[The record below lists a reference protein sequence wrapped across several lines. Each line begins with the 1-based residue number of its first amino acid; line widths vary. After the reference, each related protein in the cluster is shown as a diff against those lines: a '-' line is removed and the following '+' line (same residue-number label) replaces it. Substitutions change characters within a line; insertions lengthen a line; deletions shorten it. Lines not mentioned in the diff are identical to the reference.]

1 MSGSDEA
8 VTRIPVRAALP
19 TTPPDDA
26 VVPERHPDAPAPGEP
41 IAAHYRWC
49 VGCGEDHPSGL
60 HMQVTAGEGLSLT
73 ATFEVG
79 DHHQGAPGLAH
90 GGMLALAFDEALGA
104 LNWLLRRPAVTGR
117 LETDFRRPVPV
128 GQTLHIRAEITGVS
142 GRKVF
147 TRAEGRLGSTDGP
160 LAVTAAAL
168 FVIVGLEHFVDNGRQ
183 ADVEAA
189 QRDRGILDVG
199 DRFEMNP

>member
-1 MSGSDEA
+1 VSGLDEA

-19 TTPPDDA
+19 TMPPDDA
-26 VVPERHPDAPAPGEP
+26 VLPPRHPDAPAPGQP

-49 VGCGEDHPSGL
+49 VGCGDDHPSGL
-60 HMQVTAGEGLSLT
+60 HMQVIAGEGLSLT
-73 ATFEVG
+73 ATFEVT

-128 GQTLHIRAEITGVS
+128 GETLHIRAEITGVS

-168 FVIVGLEHFVDNGRQ
+168 FVIVGLEHFVDHGRP
-183 ADVEAA
+183 ADVAAA
-189 QRDRGILDVG
+189 QRDRGILDLG
-199 DRFEMNP
+199 DRFEVNP

>member
-1 MSGSDEA
+1 VSGLDEA

-19 TTPPDDA
+19 TMPPDDA
-26 VVPERHPDAPAPGEP
+26 VLPQRHPDAPAPGQP

-49 VGCGEDHPSGL
+49 VGCGDDHPSGL
-60 HMQVTAGEGLSLT
+60 HMRVTAGEGLSLT
-73 ATFEVG
+73 ATFEVT

-128 GQTLHIRAEITGVS
+128 GETLHIRAEITGVS

-147 TRAEGRLGSTDGP
+147 TRAEGRLGSPDGP

-168 FVIVGLEHFVDNGRQ
+168 FVIVGLEHFVDHGRP

-189 QRDRGILDVG
+189 QRDRGILDPG
-199 DRFEMNP
+199 DRFEVNP